1 MFQAL
6 FNSLSGLFSFSKSLD
21 TVSNNISNM
30 NTPGFRGSDSFFTN
44 VNGGRGTQISG
55 DGLRTAAGDIRQT
68 GNATDLAIDGSGYF
82 ILRDD
87 NGAYF
92 YTRSGQ
98 FRFGEDGLLKDTVTG
113 YQVMAIDAAGNLRE
127 IDLDVYRTLPPQ
139 PTTAITMAGNIAP
152 GTLNFNAGSINVFDA
167 TGTTHALSITLTDN
181 GAVTP
186 RSYMVSVT
194 DETGAVIAT
203 GEVRFGTDGTPLAG
217 FNSLSLSATFKGVSQ
232 AIVIEFGS
240 PGAYDGATTLSGTA
254 NNLGGRAKDGHALLG
269 ATDISIDSKG
279 VLQITYSSSEKREG
293 PQIAIA
299 NFQDESA
306 LQMIGGRLIDGQ
318 SSQAPDI
325 GRPGEGMF
333 GKVIGKSLE
342 LANVDLTQEFADMII
357 IQRGYQASSRV
368 MTVSNEMIEQ
378 LYNST
383 RGG

>member
-68 GNATDLAIDGSGYF
+68 GNATDLAIDGNGYF

-92 YTRSGQ
+92 YTRAGQ

-139 PTTAITMAGNIAP
+139 ATTIVSIAGNIAP
-152 GTLNFNAGSINVFDA
+152 GTLSFNAGSINVFDT
-167 TGTTHALSITLTDN
+167 TGAIHALSLSLADN
-181 GAVTP
+181 SSVTP
-186 RSYMVSVT
+186 SSYIVTIT
-194 DETGAVIAT
+194 DEAGVAIAT
-203 GEVRFGTDGTPLAG
+203 GEVRFGTDGTPLSG
-217 FNSLSLSATFKGVSQ
+217 FNTMTINPTFKGVAQSI
-232 AIVIEFGS
+232 AIEFGS
-240 PGAYDGATTLSGTA
+240 PGAYNGATTLAGTA

-269 ATDISIDSKG
+269 VTDISIDSKG
-279 VLQITYSSSEKREG
+279 VMQITYSSSEKREG
-293 PQIAIA
+293 MQIAMA
-299 NFQDESA
+299 TFQDESA
-306 LQMIGGRLIDGQ
+306 LQMIDGRLIDGQ
-318 SSQAPDI
+318 SSQAPDL
-325 GRPGEGMF
+325 GRPGEGVY
-333 GKVIGKSLE
+333 GKIIGKSLE